1 MSKLK
6 QGKLEKPSVDPL
18 EALIAEIKKVPE
30 NERATKGRALL
41 GEIIAAVMKAP
52 HRSTMIEDAALA
64 WGLPIGKAA
73 DLRGEVE
80 RAALDQ
86 REQLKPASNVV
97 RVNLE
102 VAEQQR
108 ARLRASADEWDPP
121 SSSFDEETPL
131 RWWPPGYRR

>member
-6 QGKLEKPSVDPL
+6 QGKLERPPIDPL

-73 DLRGEVE
+73 DLRMEIE
-80 RAALDQ
+80 RAAIDQ
-86 REQLKPASNVV
+86 MKPPQASDTV

-108 ARLRASADEWDPP
+108 ARLKASADEYDPP
-121 SSSFDEETPL
+121 SSSFDEEAPP
-131 RWWPPGYRR
+131 RWFPPGYRRW